1 MKDKNWCVYKHTN
14 LVNGKIYIGIT
25 SKKPEQ
31 RWSNGNGYWSNRH
44 FYNAIKKYDWNKGFS
59 HEILESGLLEEEAKQ
74 KEIEYIAKFNS
85 LAPNGYNQTIGGEG
99 CRGWKMTEEQRR
111 AISVKNKGKKRSPEI
126 CEFLRKRQLG
136 KRASEET
143 RKKLSIV
150 HTGRKH
156 AEESLQKMRIAK
168 KVAGIPPQATA
179 AAAEWHKKPI
189 LQYTLQGEFIKEWDS
204 AADASKELGISQH
217 GIYRCVNGNSKS
229 SAGYVWKRKEEIA

>member
-1 MKDKNWCVYKHTN
+1 MMDKNWCVYKHTN

-25 SKKPEQ
+25 GKKPEK

-44 FYNAIKKYDWNKGFS
+44 FYNAIKKYGWNEGFS
-59 HEILESGLLEEEAKQ
+59 HEILESGLSEEEAKQ

-85 LAPNGYNQTIGGEG
+85 MSPNGYNLTAGGDG
-99 CRGWKMTEEQRR
+99 TNGWKMTEEQKKT
-111 AISVKNKGKKRSPEI
+111 ISLRNKGLKRSEEVR
-126 CEFLRKRQLG
+126 EFLRKRQLG
-136 KRASEET
+136 KKASEET

-156 AEESLQKMRIAK
+156 TEESLQKMRIAK
-168 KVAGIPPQATA
+168 KAAGIPPQATA

-189 LQYTLQGEFIKEWDS
+189 LQYTLQGEFVREWDS
-204 AADASKELGISQH
+204 AADASRELSISQR
-217 GIYRCVNGNSKS
+217 GIYGCIRGKSKT